1 MRVFSTMPF
10 SSCNM
15 GTCSY
20 ASRNDKSYWLST
32 TAAVPSIPVDGAA
45 IRNYISRCVVC
56 EAPSSPVA
64 LHSQNSGIPPCPR
77 GWVSLWD
84 GYSFLM
90 VGSAAVQVLL
100 QIHIQLWSLRE
111 MRGERPVGSVKHI
124 DELWP
129 VWLRTV
135 SHIPDDDIISC
146 VIAAYRCRWRGRR
159 PVSDIIR

>member
-32 TAAVPSIPVDGAA
+32 TAALPSTPVDGAA
-45 IRNYISRCVVC
+45 IENYISRCVVC
-56 EAPSSPVA
+56 EAPSTPVA
-64 LHSQNSGIPPCPR
+64 LHSQDSRMPNCPLR
-77 GWVSLWD
+77 WTSLWD

-100 QIHIQLWSLRE
+100 QIDVQL
-111 MRGERPVGSVKHI
+111 
-124 DELWP
+124 
-129 VWLRTV
+129 
-135 SHIPDDDIISC
+135 
-146 VIAAYRCRWRGRR
+146 
-159 PVSDIIR
+159 